1 MSANLLSDIDLVNI
15 ATSLLDHLIVRVKRC
30 IYIYLVFQEVN
41 PTMAN
46 KAELIEKV
54 VESVDGLNKKQATA
68 AVDAVF
74 ATIQETLAKGDK
86 VQLIGFG
93 NFEVRE
99 RAARKGRN
107 PQTGAEIE
115 IAASKVPAFKP
126 GKALKD
132 AVK

>member
-1 MSANLLSDIDLVNI
+1 
-15 ATSLLDHLIVRVKRC
+15 
-30 IYIYLVFQEVN
+30 
-41 PTMAN
+41 MAN
-46 KAELIEKV
+46 KAELVSEVAATPKLTKT
-54 VESVDGLNKKQATA
+54 DGSE

-74 ATIQETLAKGDK
+74 EAIQEDLATGAK

-93 NFEVRE
+93 TFEVRD

-115 IAASKVPAFKP
+115 LPASKVPAFKP
-126 GKALKD
+126 GKALND

>member
-1 MSANLLSDIDLVNI
+1 
-15 ATSLLDHLIVRVKRC
+15 
-30 IYIYLVFQEVN
+30 
-41 PTMAN
+41 MAN
-46 KAELIEKV
+46 KAEL
-54 VESVDGLNKKQATA
+54 VENVAKKTGLTKKDATA
-68 AVDAVF
+68 AVEAVF
-74 ATIQETLAKGDK
+74 GSIQDDLKKGDK

-93 NFEVRE
+93 TFEVRN

-107 PQTGAEIE
+107 PQTGKEIE

>member
-1 MSANLLSDIDLVNI
+1 MNKTELVNSVAE
-15 ATSLLDHLIVRVKRC
+15 AT
-30 IYIYLVFQEVN
+30 
-41 PTMAN
+41 
-46 KAELIEKV
+46 EL
-54 VESVDGLNKKQATA
+54 SKKDASK

-74 ATIQETLAKGDK
+74 ETIQSALAEGEK
-86 VQLIGFG
+86 VQIIGFG

-107 PQTGAEIE
+107 PQTGAEID

-132 AVK
+132 AVKG